1 MEKWVEE
8 RGIQEGRWPQ
18 VEKEEQIEPFFRNGW
33 QCGLFPSNFTGKLK
47 ITIGKAPIL
56 LFHKNIEVGA
66 NFIFFDEAEL
76 VKLGTFGK

>member
-1 MEKWVEE
+1 MAM
-8 RGIQEGRWPQ
+8 RTIS
-18 VEKEEQIEPFFRNGW
+18 
-33 QCGLFPSNFTGKLK
+33 SNFTGKLK

-66 NFIFFDEAEL
+66 NFIFFGEAEL